1 MIIQPKIAVI
11 NPPRQYLKEA
21 IFPFLEN
28 IQKKY
33 FFFLNISKY
42 LLFLTQ
48 LFILIH
54 LINTIQITIKL
65 ALSTSYIDDLALN
78 RV

>member
-11 NPPRQYLKEA
+11 NPPRQYSKEA

-33 FFFLNISKY
+33 FFFLKISKY

>member
-11 NPPRQYLKEA
+11 NPPRQYSKEA
-21 IFPFLEN
+21 ISPFLEN

-33 FFFLNISKY
+33 FFFLKISKY

-54 LINTIQITIKL
+54 LIKTIQITIKL